1 MIFFE
6 IITLFPQFFASPL
19 EESLLGKAQ
28 SSGLLHVHIHDVRE
42 FTTDKHRTADDY
54 PYGGGVGMVLKPEP
68 VVAAI
73 EGIEKKDKAV
83 RILLTPQGMPFTQ
96 KKAEELAHV
105 DQLVLVCGRYE
116 GVDERIRH
124 FVDLELS
131 IGDYVLNGGE
141 TAALVVLETVG
152 RLVPGVLGKHES
164 TIHDSFADGLLE
176 YPQYT
181 RPEKFREFG
190 VPEVLLS
197 GNHGKIEQWRRRESL
212 RRTLERRPDLLEQ
225 YQLSDEEREWL
236 NTIKKHMK

>member
-1 MIFFE
+1 MISFE

-28 SSGLLHVHIHDVRE
+28 SNGLMKVRIYDVRE
-42 FTTDKHRTADDY
+42 FATDKHRTADDY

-68 VVAAI
+68 VVEALEAI
-73 EGIEKKDKAV
+73 EKEDKTV
-83 RILLTPQGMPFTQ
+83 RILLTPQGTPFSQ
-96 KKAEELAHV
+96 KKAEELAQV
-105 DQLVLVCGRYE
+105 DQVVLVCGRYE
-116 GVDERIRH
+116 GFDERIRH

-141 TAALVVLETVG
+141 TAALVVLETVS

-164 TIHDSFADGLLE
+164 TIHDSFANGLLE

-181 RPEKFREFG
+181 RPENFRGYG

-197 GNHGKIEQWRRRESL
+197 GNHRKIENWRHREAL
-212 RRTLERRPDLLEQ
+212 RRTFERRPDLLRN
-225 YQLSDEEREWL
+225 YQLSEEEREWL
-236 NTIKKHMK
+236 HAVKKK